1 MTTAKP
7 RPLLVPGETRAY
19 PLSNSSL
26 LHRRDCHHPAVPPLT
41 AQPAQEY
48 AHQYRRI
55 QTIRLAKAARVGLST
70 VRDFEKRR
78 QTPRPHNLAAIRK
91 ALENAGVKF
100 IDAGKGGGH
109 CRHPDPVRIA
119 PPLRPDIIFGKDR
132 CFSDGFSHAWKR
144 ALPGGL

>member
-1 MTTAKP
+1 
-7 RPLLVPGETRAY
+7 
-19 PLSNSSL
+19 
-26 LHRRDCHHPAVPPLT
+26 VPPLT

-100 IDAGKGGGH
+100 IDASKGGGH